1 MYPSNPWFWLAL
13 LATVGLYKLELFA
26 ILLNLKSLVPT
37 VPDKFK
43 EWMNQEQL
51 ERAQEYARVNA
62 RLEVI
67 ESSVSVGVFITF
79 WWAGGFHAMDQWIQS
94 WGQNAL
100 ITGLAIFAIF
110 ALAQSLL
117 SLPFEIYHTFF
128 VEAEFGF
135 NRTTVHTFILD
146 RMKGLLLLT
155 ALGAPLLATILWL
168 FDHVPLAA
176 LYGWLILTGFSLL
189 MTFLSPRLLLP
200 MFFKFQPLPDE
211 QLKSEIVSMSE
222 RLQFPVGDVSLVDGS
237 RRSAKANAFF
247 TGMGRLKRIAI
258 FDTLVENHS
267 REEILAVLAHE
278 IGHSKRKHVPRQIAL
293 SLATSA
299 LMFALLH
306 FAVHDPR
313 LTTAFGVTPPTVA
326 WSLLFFGILYR
337 PISTVLGWLTSW
349 LSRKY
354 EFEADAYAREA
365 MGGPASLSSALTRM
379 SRDHLSNPTP
389 HPFYV
394 FLHYSHPPVL
404 QRLEALEGKT
414 AS

>member
-1 MYPSNPWFWLAL
+1 
-13 LATVGLYKLELFA
+13 
-26 ILLNLKSLVPT
+26 
-37 VPDKFK
+37 
-43 EWMNQEQL
+43 
-51 ERAQEYARVNA
+51 
-62 RLEVI
+62 
-67 ESSVSVGVFITF
+67 
-79 WWAGGFHAMDQWIQS
+79 
-94 WGQNAL
+94 
-100 ITGLAIFAIF
+100 
-110 ALAQSLL
+110 
-117 SLPFEIYHTFF
+117 
-128 VEAEFGF
+128 
-135 NRTTVHTFILD
+135 
-146 RMKGLLLLT
+146 
-155 ALGAPLLATILWL
+155 
-168 FDHVPLAA
+168 
-176 LYGWLILTGFSLL
+176 

-200 MFFKFQPLPDE
+200 LFFKFQPLPDE
-211 QLKSEIVSMSE
+211 QLKSEIVAMSE

-278 IGHSKRKHVPRQIAL
+278 IGHSKRRHVPRQIAL

-299 LMFALLH
+299 LMFTLLH

-313 LTTAFGVTPPTVA
+313 LTAAFGVTPPTIA

-337 PISTVLGWLTSW
+337 PISTALGWVTSW
-349 LSRKY
+349 LSRKH

-414 AS
+414 AG